1 MDLRNGLNLFF
12 PNNVHLKILRFF
24 CSHKNQRFS
33 ARQVARFIGANH
45 NTCLKLMKQLA
56 ENNTLEVHFVASSYQ
71 FKGADNAY
79 FNFFKDMIQ
88 KENFVKSIYAKISLF
103 FSTKEV
109 SSVIV
114 FGSYA
119 RTQEQSFLSDLD
131 LCLVV
136 EDGVQDDLLFKYRDF
151 FDEIK
156 KEFCITIEIITFS
169 KKEFSSGKKDVIK
182 TIIKEGV
189 FLIGDRSKYV

>member
-24 CSHKNQRFS
+24 CSHENKRFS
-33 ARQVARFIGANH
+33 ARQVAKFITANH
-45 NTCLKLMKQLA
+45 NTSLKVMKQLA
-56 ENNTLEVHFVASSYQ
+56 ENNILDVKFVASSYQ

-79 FNFFKDMIQ
+79 FKFFKDMIQ

-119 RTQEQSFLSDLD
+119 KRTEHYLSDLD

-136 EDGVQDDLLFKYRDF
+136 ENSEQEDFLIKYRDF
-151 FDEIK
+151 FDQIK
-156 KEFCITIEIITFS
+156 KEFCITIELIVFS
-169 KKEFSSGKKDVIK
+169 EKEFSLGKKDVIK